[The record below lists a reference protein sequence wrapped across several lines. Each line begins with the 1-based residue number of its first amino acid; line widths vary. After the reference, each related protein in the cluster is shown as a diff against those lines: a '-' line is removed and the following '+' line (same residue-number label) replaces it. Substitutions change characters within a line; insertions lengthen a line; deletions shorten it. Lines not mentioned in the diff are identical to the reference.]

1 MTQVDFY
8 VLTSDDDRAR
18 LELACRIANKA
29 MQHDHHVFIN
39 SASAED
45 CKRWDDLLWTFSQG
59 SFVPHR
65 IVAGD
70 ERGSNALEPVLIGH
84 DIEPQAPH
92 WQLMINLAHEVPSFF
107 SRYERVA
114 ELVDGEKTRRNEGR
128 ERYRF
133 YRDRGYPLKTHQM

>member
-8 VLTSDDDRAR
+8 ILKGDSDEAR
-18 LELACRIANKA
+18 LQLACRIANKA
-29 MQHDHHVFIN
+29 MQRDHHVFIN
-39 SASAED
+39 AGSAQQS
-45 CKRWDDLLWTFSQG
+45 KHLDDLLWTFSQG

-65 IVAGD
+65 VVSE
-70 ERGSNALEPVLIGH
+70 ERGSDAMEPVLIGH
-84 DIEPQAPH
+84 DIEPATQR
-92 WQLMINLAHEVPSFF
+92 WQLMINLAHEVPAFF

-114 ELVDGEKTRRNEGR
+114 ELVDGENARRAQGR